1 MWKLVTNF
9 GGRGGFDCRKGN
21 LLYLMVVIVLI
32 YVADERLPAPMIEC
46 SLLRSRTPGSTL
58 DSFSSQ
64 NVSFFLLYSSPTLL
78 AHKDHNLLSSWE
90 VDLWPSKHL

>member
-9 GGRGGFDCRKGN
+9 GVRGGFDCRKGN
-21 LLYLMVVIVLI
+21 LLYLIVVIVLI
-32 YVADERLPAPMIEC
+32 YLADERLPAPMIEC
-46 SLLRSRTPGSTL
+46 SLLRSRTRGSTR

-78 AHKDHNLLSSWE
+78 AHKSIRIATSCYQAGR
-90 VDLWPSKHL
+90 